1 MAIVDHHWFPYFEF
15 ARAADNASFVIRQ
28 KLEEVA
34 HLVELYAAGM
44 AGNDEVG
51 QEWGKAWDTAAN
63 EFFPNASRLADA
75 YGAIA
80 NRAYLAG
87 VNVLN
92 AEWIAA
98 GREGPAPQPPTDPP
112 TAVDQRRLIG
122 NLPTAIGDN
131 GDSLHTDIPNL
142 LREIGF
148 KVPNGNHIKLAD
160 TGKVLEEL
168 RAIIRDKTDD
178 VRKYGREPG
187 PRDSDAARRLYDEYL
202 NNVLAPSGMV
212 EADAAS
218 LVQSAKGFGEQIVK
232 QRNDIESEM
241 RALTRDVGITVVIGL
256 AGTVITATGSDWAA
270 AGVTTARVVSAANRI
285 RGFIQLLRAA
295 SRTLCT
301 TLSTVRTTAAAV
313 RLLTETIH
321 KPLAT
326 FEVDPDTGAIK
337 TGAIFPKWKQE
348 AWERYLADCHT
359 RPSGCLSMEE
369 WSRKYDQLMENTSQ
383 GSEWDREVGALM
395 GYTPENGWQ
404 PQRQVDGVPGRRYDF
419 VHYDEDGEP
428 DELVENKSGRL
439 DNEQLEKDEQG
450 LKDGY
455 AITYNIRSPLSPSDQ
470 RKLDRL
476 QAEYPHMTVNYFY

>member
-1 MAIVDHHWFPYFEF
+1 MAIVDHNWFQYFEF

-34 HLVELYAAGM
+34 HLVELYAASM

-51 QEWGKAWDTAAN
+51 QQWGKAWDTAAN

-122 NLPTAIGDN
+122 NMPTSIGDN
-131 GDSLHTDIPNL
+131 GDSLNTDIPDL

-148 KVPNGNHIKLAD
+148 KVPNGNDIKLAD
-160 TGKVLEEL
+160 TGRVLEEL

-187 PRDSDAARRLYDEYL
+187 PRDANEARLLYNEYVD
-202 NNVLAPSGMV
+202 NVLAPSGMV

-218 LVQSAKGFGEQIVK
+218 LAQSAKGFGEEIVK
-232 QRNDIESEM
+232 QRKDIETEM
-241 RALTRDVGITVVIGL
+241 RALTRDVGITIAAGL

-270 AGVTTARVVSAANRI
+270 AGVTAARVTIAANRI
-285 RGFIQLLRAA
+285 KNLIQLLNAA
-295 SRTLCT
+295 ARTLGT

-313 RLLTETIH
+313 RLLQETIH

-337 TGAIFPKWKQE
+337 TGAVFPKWKQD
-348 AWERYLADCHT
+348 AWERYLADCHN

-369 WSRKYDQLMENTSQ
+369 WSKKYDQLMANSSQ

-395 GYTPENGWQ
+395 GYTPEDGWQ
-404 PQRQVDGVPGRRYDF
+404 PQRHVEGVPDRRYDF
-419 VHYDEDGEP
+419 VHYNEDGVP

-439 DNEQLEKDEQG
+439 DNEQLVKDEAA
-450 LKDGY
+450 LKFGY
-455 AITYNIRSPLSPSDQ
+455 PVTYNIRSPLSPSDQ
-470 RKLDRL
+470 RKLDDL
-476 QAEYPHMTVNYFY
+476 QSEYPSLTVNYFY